1 MSTNNSILID
11 ISAILDIEISVI
23 RFIINTSDFKEDPDF
38 INRVNKINKDL
49 KFARIF
55 NTKGII
61 REVFHGP
68 NDVYLTD
75 HLKYLEDRDKF
86 YNSKE
91 KEILSNDN
99 YFMITDI
106 KYLISAYN
114 KTGNGTIKTTL
125 RCDNNLQYD
134 FLKTHFPDSTIIITP
149 LESVDM
155 NEYARI
161 ISGDYRNLLKVKYP
175 GPKSIVI
182 TNFRENFT
190 DEDISMLRPELI
202 INLGDIHDI
211 KVIPA
216 YRFDENIEPKG

>member
-1 MSTNNSILID
+1 MSSHNSIIID
-11 ISAILDIEISVI
+11 FSAIVDIEISII
-23 RFIINTSDFKEDPDF
+23 RFIINTCDFKDDPEF
-38 INRVNKINKDL
+38 MHRVNDINKNL
-49 KFARIF
+49 KFARTF
-55 NTKGII
+55 NPKGII

-68 NDVYLTD
+68 NDSYLTD

-91 KEILSNDN
+91 EEILNNDN
-99 YFMITDI
+99 YVMITDI
-106 KYLISAYN
+106 KHLISAYA
-114 KTGNGTIKTTL
+114 KTGDGTIKTTL
-125 RCDNNLQYD
+125 RCDNNLQYN
-134 FLKTHFPDSTIIITP
+134 FLKSKFPNSTILMTP
-149 LESVDM
+149 LESIDM
-155 NEYARI
+155 SEYARI
-161 ISGDYRNLLKVKYP
+161 ISGDYRNLLKVNYP

-216 YRFDENIEPKG
+216 YRFDENAEPQG